1 MAIIPTDGLFEA
13 HLTVSNLDRSIAFY
27 QDVVGLELAHT
38 VPQRHAAFF
47 WIGAPRKSMIGL
59 WSIHSSPMRFRLH
72 IAFAVSLENVIASID
87 RLREEGIT
95 PRDGGGCS
103 PINEPVVISWAPAA
117 SVFFDDPDGHSLE
130 YIAVLD
136 DDPRPELGWLPL
148 SSWQA
153 RSRE

>member
-1 MAIIPTDGLFEA
+1 
-13 HLTVSNLDRSIAFY
+13 
-27 QDVVGLELAHT
+27 
-38 VPQRHAAFF
+38 
-47 WIGAPRKSMIGL
+47 
-59 WSIHSSPMRFRLH
+59 MRFRLH

-87 RLREEGIT
+87 RLRKEGIT
-95 PRDGGGCS
+95 PRDGGGSS
-103 PINEPVVISWAPAA
+103 PIYEPVVISWVPAA

-153 RSRE
+153 RFE